1 MKDNKREQVKSG
13 VSSKSVREMS
23 GDGSS
28 KMILGKGDARYW
40 QQKGKLMR
48 DERYPGGHL
57 TAKIQ
62 VGGRRES
69 FPLHTAI
76 QLEAAKRAARIF
88 GDVTSMGWAAALAKH
103 KPVYVKAKAGAT
115 VGALIEAVTKAA
127 EVRPVTMMVNAT
139 AMRRIVAD
147 VLGIRDGGSSKFAP
161 QESGRAAWRAAVDQ
175 VPLSLLTPD
184 KVQAWKLQYVQ
195 ERTKGD
201 ESKARAARVS
211 CNSILRKARSLFS
224 KKVLRF
230 VSKALV
236 LLEPLP
242 FTNIELFPPQSM
254 RYVGGLDVKALVSV
268 ALDELGG
275 DPAKREE
282 WKAFLFLLFAGL
294 RRGELD
300 KLRWQAVDFAR
311 CMVRIEAASDFNPK
325 AETSLGEVPIDPELC
340 TILRGLRATEKE
352 AVYVLE
358 GEASR
363 PRSGYSHYRAERTF
377 TRLAAWLRKHGV
389 NSQKPLH
396 DLRKEAGSL
405 LCQRAGILA
414 ASRFLRHADIAIT
427 SAHYAAEKERFTV
440 GLGGLLADTP
450 ANVVEMPVIEAKPNK
465 QKTRTAK

>member
-1 MKDNKREQVKSG
+1 MDEQGQSR
-13 VSSKSVREMS
+13 VSDKSVRGMS
-23 GDGSS
+23 GAGNS
-28 KMILGKGDARYW
+28 KMTLGKGDARYW
-40 QQKGKLMR
+40 QRKGKLMR

-62 VGGRRES
+62 VGGRRVS

-88 GDVTSMGWAAALAKH
+88 SDVTSLGWDAAIAKH
-103 KPVYVKAKAGAT
+103 KPEYVKAKAVAT
-115 VGALIEAVTKAA
+115 VGALIEAVTQAA

-147 VLGIRDGGSSKFAP
+147 VLGVRDGGSSKFAP
-161 QESGRAAWRAAVDQ
+161 QESGRAAWREAVDKL
-175 VPLSLLTPD
+175 PLSLLTSD

-195 ERTKGD
+195 ARTQGD

-230 VSKALV
+230 VSQSLV
-236 LLEPLP
+236 LPEPLP
-242 FTNIELFPPQSM
+242 FAGIELFPRQSM
-254 RYVGGLDVKALVSV
+254 RYVGGLDVEALLAV
-268 ALDELGG
+268 ARDELGG

-300 KLRWQAVDFAR
+300 KLRWRAVDFPR
-311 CMVRIEAASDFNPK
+311 CMVRIQTAGDFSPK
-325 AETSLGEVPIDPELC
+325 AETALGEVPIDAELC
-340 TILRGLRATEKE
+340 ALLRRLRATEKD
-352 AVYVLE
+352 AVYVLN

-363 PRSGYSHYRAERTF
+363 PGSGYSHYRAERTF
-377 TRLAAWLRKHGV
+377 SNLAAWLRKHGV
-389 NSQKPLH
+389 NGNKPLH

-405 LCQRAGILA
+405 VCQRAGLFA
-414 ASRFLRHADIAIT
+414 ASRFLRHADISMT

-440 GLGGLLADTP
+440 GLGSLLSGRPESVTK
-450 ANVVEMPVIEAKPNK
+450 AKPK
-465 QKTRTAK
+465 ARRASK